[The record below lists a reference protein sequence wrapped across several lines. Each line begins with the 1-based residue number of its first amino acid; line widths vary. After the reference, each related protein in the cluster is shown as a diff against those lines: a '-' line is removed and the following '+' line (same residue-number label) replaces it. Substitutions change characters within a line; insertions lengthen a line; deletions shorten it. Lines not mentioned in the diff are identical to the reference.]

1 MKELRR
7 ICIIA
12 EHYPYENE
20 PLFPFVQQLAYSLSN
35 EGIKVLVVAPQSLTR
50 AIFRRK
56 KVLPKKVVDKSP
68 EGHAITVFR
77 PYLITFSN
85 TSIQF
90 LNRLSNWMYVRA
102 IKKGIKSCGAV
113 DCCYTYF
120 WHIGLN
126 TAKAIINNDIPLVV
140 QASECELTV
149 EPFMM
154 QKKYIQRVSGV
165 VCASG
170 KNREESIEAGLT
182 TIEHTKIVV
191 NGYRKDEFY
200 PQNKSEARRR
210 LGISEDKFI
219 VAFVG
224 GFIPRKGIPQL
235 CAALNRFDDVYSI
248 FIGRGELDPNCKN
261 ILFKGKLEHDEIV
274 NYLACADIFV
284 LPTEA
289 EGCCNAII
297 EALACGLPVVSSK
310 KSFNDEILDE
320 TCSIRIDEQNE
331 DEIYHAIAELKKDLD
346 IRHRKSLGA
355 LEKAKT
361 LTIEQRA
368 QSIKKYIEKHQ

>member
-1 MKELRR
+1 MSKLNN

-12 EHYPYENE
+12 EHYPYEND

-35 EGIKVLVVAPQSLTR
+35 EGVSVSVVAPQSITK

-56 KVLPKKVVDKSP
+56 RIMPQKAKDMSP
-68 EGHAITVFR
+68 EGYTIKIFR
-77 PYLITFSN
+77 PFVITFSN
-85 TSIQF
+85 TKILI
-90 LNRLSNWMYVRA
+90 LNYLSNWLYTRA
-102 IKKGIKSCGAV
+102 IKKGIQWSEPV
-113 DCCYTYF
+113 DCCYSYF
-120 WHIGLN
+120 WHMGLN
-126 TAKAIINNDIPLVV
+126 TAKAVLNEKIPLVV

-154 QKKYIQRVSGV
+154 KEKYIQRVSGV

-182 TIEHTKIVV
+182 TINKTKIVV

-200 PQNKSEARRR
+200 PKDKKTARDKI
-210 LGISEDKFI
+210 GISQDKFI

-224 GFIPRKGIPQL
+224 GFIPRKGVPQL
-235 CAALNRFDDVYSI
+235 CAAINRFEDVYSI

-261 ILFKGKLEHDEIV
+261 ILFKGKLDHKDIV
-274 NYLACADIFV
+274 DYLACADIFV

-297 EALACGLPVVSSK
+297 EALACGLPVISSK
-310 KSFNDEILDE
+310 KSFNDEILDDS
-320 TCSIRIDEQNE
+320 CSIRIDEQSE
-331 DEIYHAIAELKKDLD
+331 DEIYNAIYKLKNDRTL
-346 IRHRKSLGA
+346 RHRKAEGA
-355 LEKAKT
+355 LIKASN
-361 LTIEQRA
+361 LTIEKRA
-368 QSIKKYIEKHQ
+368 KDIKTFIEKLI